1 MISSRN
7 VANPTVNIK
16 SKLISQILPRRVVCF
31 AIARWAWSAMIVE
44 SEPVPHSRDSSPGLS
59 QPVKRTAS
67 SSSSCSDVA
76 FMTGLCRHR
85 AGYPR
90 AFPCQCLSEWFIFRE
105 GDRPQNVELE
115 CEQFFE
121 LTWSYVPPK
130 LCGTVPNS
138 VPQFILKKLVLC
150 RIPLL
155 GTLIWLGSGNNV
167 EGVWVDVVWFERKNK
182 FLHMFPVQVML
193 ASWTKSKQMRKF

>member
-16 SKLISQILPRRVVCF
+16 SKLISQILPRRVVCS

-105 GDRPQNVELE
+105 GDRPQIVELE

-138 VPQFILKKLVLC
+138 VPQFILKKPYTPLWNSDLIRLRKQCRRSLSRRSLVWAEKHRC
-150 RIPLL
+150 FQ
-155 GTLIWLGSGNNV
+155 
-167 EGVWVDVVWFERKNK
+167 FE
-182 FLHMFPVQVML
+182 
-193 ASWTKSKQMRKF
+193 WC